1 MEEFNN
7 NGIVNLI
14 NNHQDTKDYVLK
26 LVFTPTG
33 TVRFLPKNATGVDFA
48 AVINPRVLAQAES
61 INVDGTDRPLSVVIP
76 NASTVRVNLN
86 DEPRRA
92 PLEGLENFC
101 LPQTR
106 KIIERQ
112 RMLQSRDELIS
123 EGRQKLELILIPRG
137 LIVLSDIG
145 DSVNPLLYKLGCRVD
160 DLYFMIGNDSIKTDY
175 LSQELDLAGITKEKL
190 KITSIRLIGPDQPKV
205 LTNVIKK
212 ISDMNKNIVHIEQKN
227 ENSQFNIRLLVQD
240 MTPKEEKRL
249 REYLSNDSRFI
260 HSLVA

>member
-1 MEEFNN
+1 M
-7 NGIVNLI
+7 
-14 NNHQDTKDYVLK
+14 
-26 LVFTPTG
+26 
-33 TVRFLPKNATGVDFA
+33 
-48 AVINPRVLAQAES
+48 
-61 INVDGTDRPLSVVIP
+61 
-76 NASTVRVNLN
+76 
-86 DEPRRA
+86 
-92 PLEGLENFC
+92 
-101 LPQTR
+101 
-106 KIIERQ
+106 
-112 RMLQSRDELIS
+112 IS

-145 DSVNPLLYKLGCRVD
+145 DSVNPLLYKLGCQSVD